1 MKLIN
6 IAARVT
12 TTRTWHTHT
21 ACLVRPRLGFVLLPS
36 PTFLCLSL
44 VIKFM
49 HRRRMPRVLRKLHS
63 SLQFA
68 VCSLLFVV
76 RRLPFGKAV
85 GLSLHCPKPKQNWS
99 PSLSPFPF
107 DVFQFRVDIVL
118 ICVHKYKL
126 MDMPQ
131 FGQVGHSIVHYF
143 ERQLIYSDVV
153 GRSIK

>member
-49 HRRRMPRVLRKLHS
+49 HRRRMPRYYGNCI
-63 SLQFA
+63 Q

-85 GLSLHCPKPKQNWS
+85 GLSLHCPEPKQNWS

-153 GRSIK
+153 GRSID